1 MSDPPGWRGEPP
13 PEMQPPAAPLA
24 PPSPLPPPS
33 IPPPPA
39 PPRPAPVPAA
49 KAPLWAPLGPIRDY
63 RWAPAVGALLV
74 LFVIVAVA
82 FSLRGL
88 FMPAGFRTPPS
99 FPTPT
104 PTPAGLEFGRAYLFW
119 YNSAAPALAAV
130 NKTLPALNSRCKG
143 SLPTTCR
150 VAIAATDA
158 KLKQTITIINKGNIP
173 ACIADDLT
181 RFKSDLEG
189 MDGGLQIALKG
200 YAQRDRLM
208 IAQGLA
214 QFHEA
219 LRPLAQD
226 SAAVV
231 KDVKALCH

>member
-1 MSDPPGWRGEPP
+1 
-13 PEMQPPAAPLA
+13 MQPPAAPMA
-24 PPSPLPPPS
+24 PPPPPP
-33 IPPPPA
+33 IPPPPS

-49 KAPLWAPLGPIRDY
+49 KAPPWAPLGPIRDY
-63 RWAPAVGALLV
+63 RWAPAVVAVLV
-74 LFVIVAVA
+74 LVVIVAVA

-143 SLPTTCR
+143 NLPTTCR

-158 KLKQTITIINKGNIP
+158 KLQLTITIINKGSVP
-173 ACIADDLT
+173 ACIADDLS
-181 RFKSDLEG
+181 RFKGDLEG

-200 YAQRDRLM
+200 YTQRDRQM
-208 IAQGLA
+208 IAQGLT

-219 LRPLAQD
+219 SRPVAQD
-226 SAAVV
+226 SAAVS